1 MTINTPTFIVTL
13 LQPKLESDRRGPS
26 SSSLSGDSRFC
37 GEKLAAVAALVG
49 VLFAWFWEKL
59 DELNML
65 TWARDREGEGRAR
78 PGVTVSLSHNTPQN
92 THTQYT
98 AQQRVPTPFCPASSS
113 EASNPAPP
121 PPGVACHRLH
131 SGQCCC
137 CCWREKSWSSDQ
149 WQTMG
154 TLAFNWSPGHLDTA
168 GHCWTLDTR
177 HRTL

>member
-1 MTINTPTFIVTL
+1 MNIDTPTFIVTL

-92 THTQYT
+92 THTI
-98 AQQRVPTPFCPASSS
+98 
-113 EASNPAPP
+113 
-121 PPGVACHRLH
+121 LH
-131 SGQCCC
+131 SST
-137 CCWREKSWSSDQ
+137 E
-149 WQTMG
+149 
-154 TLAFNWSPGHLDTA
+154 SPQSILP
-168 GHCWTLDTR
+168 R
-177 HRTL
+177 KVQ

>member
-1 MTINTPTFIVTL
+1 MLQNSLHFSYLHYEHHTPTIIVRL

-92 THTQYT
+92 THT
-98 AQQRVPTPFCPASSS
+98 
-113 EASNPAPP
+113 
-121 PPGVACHRLH
+121 
-131 SGQCCC
+131 
-137 CCWREKSWSSDQ
+137 
-149 WQTMG
+149 
-154 TLAFNWSPGHLDTA
+154 GHT
-168 GHCWTLDTR
+168 
-177 HRTL
+177 

>member
-1 MTINTPTFIVTL
+1 MLQNSLHFSYLHYEHHTPTIIVRL

-92 THTQYT
+92 THTIY
-98 AQQRVPTPFCPASSS
+98 SSTES
-113 EASNPAPP
+113 P
-121 PPGVACHRLH
+121 H
-131 SGQCCC
+131 SILPRKVQ
-137 CCWREKSWSSDQ
+137 
-149 WQTMG
+149 
-154 TLAFNWSPGHLDTA
+154 
-168 GHCWTLDTR
+168 
-177 HRTL
+177 